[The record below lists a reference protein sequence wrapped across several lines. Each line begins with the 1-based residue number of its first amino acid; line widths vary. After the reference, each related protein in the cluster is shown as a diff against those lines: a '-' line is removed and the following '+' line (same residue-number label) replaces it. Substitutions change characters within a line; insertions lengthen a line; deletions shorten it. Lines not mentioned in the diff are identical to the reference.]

1 MKEPTDQEIM
11 EYWQLPVE
19 DTISTVRHFLAL
31 AKQEPEGVLSFND
44 MWYEECNNPLPALTS
59 YTLAQRIWNDARQGM
74 IPAANAIQIPPES
87 EWSKDATDIQLL
99 YTNPSTVF
107 MRIPIAIIPRSK
119 PAWKPK
125 VGDKIAYWFD
135 GMTAVYFGEYG
146 NLDEVFR
153 NEPHYAKV
161 EQLSDIGHDI
171 AWFKANRSWI

>member
-1 MKEPTDQEIM
+1 M
-11 EYWQLPVE
+11 
-19 DTISTVRHFLAL
+19 
-31 AKQEPEGVLSFND
+31 EGVLSEDDVLKELGVGAFD
-44 MWYEECNNPLPALTS
+44 
-59 YTLAQRIWNDARQGM
+59 IWLIKRAICYARQGM

-87 EWSKDATDIQLL
+87 EWPKDATDIQLL